1 MPFMKL
7 LITARDPATA
17 VSFERLIPT
26 LMSDDRFT
34 IRVLCQPPGCQIFAP
49 LVEQY
54 ASDLILIE
62 MPADEFTQ
70 VIEDDFLTAQFE
82 DFQPDAVL
90 TGISGPDTGVDEA
103 VLHYASEHGIDS
115 YALQSFWGDMNQA
128 SGATPNTAF
137 VLDDEA
143 VSITKRR
150 YPEVESIAI
159 GSIKHI
165 DYQYY
170 DPIAARTAL
179 RPSLVDFADKQDFA
193 EPVVLGFY
201 GQPILEIPGY
211 FETIE
216 ALTRQLSKWE
226 RSFKLMYRPHP
237 KETDELR
244 QKTLSLFENAF
255 GDRVFLDGFADIKDS
270 LVVCDLV
277 LSAFSTCGFDNL
289 YLNEMSAEAFN
300 SSVYLWFE
308 SDLIA
313 WWQDYSHLQ
322 EMPLISED
330 LLLSVDK
337 EEKML
342 EVFEQGL
349 TKAVQQRLWQ
359 QAKVHLPSAAESI
372 NILVNKI
379 WSDFCSRTNNKK

>member
-1 MPFMKL
+1 MKL

-17 VSFERLIPT
+17 VSFEKLIPT
-26 LMSDDRFT
+26 LLADDRFT
-34 IRVLCQPPGCQIFAP
+34 IRVLCQQPAYQILSP
-49 LVEQY
+49 LMDDAAKAE
-54 ASDLILIE
+54 SMPLELIE
-62 MPADEFTQ
+62 VDADEFSQ
-70 VIEDDFLTAQFE
+70 VLEDDFLRAQFAE
-82 DFQPDAVL
+82 FQPDAVL

-103 VLHYASEHGIDS
+103 VLHYARKHDIDS

-128 SGATPNTAF
+128 SGAIPDTAF

-143 VSITKRR
+143 VSITAKR
-150 YPEVESIAI
+150 YPQVESIAI

-165 DYQYY
+165 DYQDY
-170 DPIAARTAL
+170 DPLKARAL
-179 RPSLVDFADKQDFA
+179 HRPSLADFDTQETA
-193 EPVVLGFY
+193 PVILGFY

-216 ALTRQLSKWE
+216 ALARQLSKWQ
-226 RSFKLMYRPHP
+226 RPFRLMYRPHP

-244 QKTLSLFENAF
+244 EKTLSEFRQAL
-255 GDRVFLDGFADIKDS
+255 GDRVFVDEFVDIKDS

-289 YLNEMSAEAFN
+289 YLNEMAPQPFN

-308 SDLIA
+308 PELIA
-313 WWQDYSHLQ
+313 WWQDYSHLK

-337 EEKML
+337 EEVML
-342 EVFEQGL
+342 TVLEQGL
-349 TKAVQQRLWQ
+349 LQTVQKRLWQ
-359 QAKVHLPSAAESI
+359 QAKAHLPSAAESI
-372 NILVNKI
+372 KILVGKI
-379 WSDFCSRTNNKK
+379 WSDYCAKHTG

>member
-1 MPFMKL
+1 MKL

-34 IRVLCQPPGCQIFAP
+34 IRVLCQPPACQIFAP
-49 LVEQY
+49 LVEAY
-54 ASDLILIE
+54 ASAAKPLTLVE

-70 VIEDDFLTAQFE
+70 VIEDDFLRNQFTG
-82 DFQPDAVL
+82 FAPDAVL

-103 VLHYASEHGIDS
+103 VLHYAREHGIDS

-128 SGATPNTAF
+128 SGAIPDTAF

-143 VSITKRR
+143 MRITQRR
-150 YPEVESIAI
+150 YPQVESIAI

-170 DPIAARTAL
+170 DPISARASH
-179 RPSLVDFADKQDFA
+179 RPNLVDFSNEKNTGN

-211 FETIE
+211 FATIE
-216 ALTRQLSKWE
+216 ALTRQLSKWQ
-226 RSFKLMYRPHP
+226 RPFKLMYRPHP
-237 KETDELR
+237 KESDELR
-244 QKTLSLFENAF
+244 HKTLSLFQEAF
-255 GDRVFLDGFADIKDS
+255 GEDVFLDNFNDIKDS

-289 YLNEMSAEAFN
+289 YLNEMAPEAFN

-308 SDLIA
+308 PELIA
-313 WWQDYSHLQ
+313 WWQEYSHLQ

-337 EEKML
+337 EEQML

-349 TKAVQQRLWQ
+349 TQPVQQRLWR
-359 QAKVHLPSAAESI
+359 QAKAHLPSASESI
-372 NILVNKI
+372 NILVSKI
-379 WSDFCSRTNNKK
+379 WSDFCSKQDR